1 MATIK
6 IASLPSATAVEDTDY
21 FIIDQSDATR
31 KTPLSQV
38 LDKSNTAML
47 KNLQENGSQKIT
59 HEPTSTRDILLETY
73 LAKAPDIREWDSDS
87 ASDDTGRFSK
97 AIAEGV
103 QAVYLP
109 NEDLRVGELNIPT
122 SFKIVGTG
130 SQSINKNGSRLIKPA
145 DAAYGLHFNGQG
157 MSTRPMGGGVYN
169 THLVGENSSNTG
181 PLLKVTSWSYFKFIN
196 SSVQNI
202 SDWGI
207 VLKDTMEST
216 ISEFLFRRIGSDIT
230 GAILLD
236 DYLGVANSNVNNLHI
251 FGGTWA
257 GISGAWI
264 KSTSNSNVDVLW
276 INDNKFEWDLIPVSA
291 NISEKYVIDLG
302 QISRVYLDRNTFTHF
317 RKDSAHNMYAG
328 ILHLGVD
335 CRGIVDFTNNKAYG
349 CDGYFWNIEG
359 GTLCARNNQS
369 NRADASNDI
378 SVACTSNKHQDI
390 EQPIIFTNNMNIT
403 AKGSDIFD
411 TFISSH
417 KMAGTVNNVFQADS
431 SSIKGTTMVVP
442 AGTEARR
449 FTLSKDYLDGNR
461 GIKVLARVKS
471 QDSVAGAKLKLNI
484 DGTTDI
490 GSIDLPTSGWS
501 LISFI
506 IQPSSI
512 GSGSLRFSNDGTVN
526 LLFDG
531 IKIEEIDYIDVSFA
545 WTPGTIAANSIV
557 TSPAQSGISGF
568 SNAGTILSGF
578 SAPAFDGSSSGLIA
592 SVNSRNANAG
602 WEVSLYNPTA
612 APITPTF
619 TRCKVRIFIK

>member
-6 IASLPSATAVEDTDY
+6 IADLPSATLIAQEDYLILDQPDKTRKATISQ
-21 FIIDQSDATR
+21 IINSSSDAVFD
-31 KTPLSQV
+31 V
-38 LDKSNTAML
+38 LAT
-47 KNLQENGSQKIT
+47 NGTKRIN
-59 HEPTSTRDILLETY
+59 HEPTVSREILLEQY
-73 LAKAPDIREWDSDS
+73 LTKAPDIREWSSDS
-87 ASDDTGRFSK
+87 LNDDTTRFTK
-97 AIAEGV
+97 ALNDGV

-109 NEDLRVGELNIPT
+109 NEDLTIGELNIPT
-122 SFKIVGTG
+122 TFKIMGTA
-130 SQSINKNGSRLIKPA
+130 SQAINKNGSRLIKRA

-157 MSTRPMGGGVYN
+157 MSTRPMGGGIYN
-169 THLVGENSSNTG
+169 THIVGSSSSNVG
-181 PLLKVTSWSYFKFIN
+181 PLVKVTSWSYFKFIN
-196 SSVQNI
+196 SSLQNI
-202 SDWGI
+202 SDWGL

-216 ISEFLFRRIGSDIT
+216 ISEFLLRRLGSDTT

-251 FGGTWA
+251 QGGTWA
-257 GISGAWI
+257 GISGSWL
-264 KSTSNSNVDVLW
+264 KSTINSNVDVLW
-276 INDNKFEWDLIPVSA
+276 VDKNKFEWDLIPVSA
-291 NISEKYVIDLG
+291 NITEKYVIDLG

-328 ILHLGVD
+328 ILHLGAD
-335 CRGIVDFTNNKAYG
+335 CRGIADFSNNKAYG
-349 CDGYFWNIEG
+349 CDGYFWNVEG
-359 GTLCARNNQS
+359 GSLCTRNNQS

-378 SVACTSNKHQDI
+378 SVVCTSSKHQDI
-390 EQPIIFTNNMNIT
+390 HQPVIFTNNMNIT

-417 KMAGTVNNVFQADS
+417 TMAGTVNNVFQVDS

-442 AGTEARR
+442 PGSEARR

-471 QDSVAGAKLKLNI
+471 QDSVTGAKLKLNI

-501 LISFI
+501 LIPFI

-512 GSGSLRFSNDGTVN
+512 GAGSLRFSNDGTVN

-531 IKIEEIDYIDVSFA
+531 IKIEEVDYIDVSFA
-545 WTPGTIAANSIV
+545 WTPGAIAANSVV
-557 TSPAQSGISGF
+557 TSPAQSGLTGF
-568 SNAGTILSGF
+568 NNAGTILSGF

-602 WEVSLYNPTA
+602 WEVLLYNPTA

-619 TRCKVRIFIK
+619 TRCKVRLFIK